1 MMIYG
6 GWTEFRGLTPEEE
19 ALFQKTM
26 TLVGVGYKPF
36 AVATQV
42 VSGTNYKFLCNATT
56 ITEPPHLFLAQV
68 IVYAPV
74 DGDPII
80 THISELD

>member
-1 MMIYG
+1 MMIQG
-6 GWTEFRGLTPEEE
+6 GWTEFHSVTDEEKK
-19 ALFQKTM
+19 LFEKAM
-26 TLVGVGYKPF
+26 TLAGVNYEPF
-36 AVATQV
+36 AVSTQV

-56 ITEPPHLFLAQV
+56 VTQTPHLSLAQV

-74 DGDPII
+74 DGDPTI